1 MKKFLEALTIPV
13 TLLIIWS
20 LLTFTGLIP
29 SYILPNP
36 YEVLIAFY
44 NLLITGELFIHA
56 TSTLLRVVTGFVI
69 AAAIAIPLGVGIGWS
84 KTLETLFN
92 PIIQILRPIPP
103 LAWVPFA
110 LLWFGLGLKAEAF
123 IIFIGSFFPILLNSL
138 DAVKGVE
145 KVLIEA
151 ACTLGA
157 TESQILAKV
166 VLPASSPGILLG
178 LRVGFGIGFM
188 CTVAA
193 EMIAAKSGLGY
204 LIMEAMRLL
213 DTGDVV
219 VGMLTIGLIGFAIDY
234 LLAKVEEKYIPW
246 RGKTI

>member
-1 MKKFLEALTIPV
+1 MKKFFEALIIPV
-13 TLLIIWS
+13 ILIVVWS
-20 LLTFTGLIP
+20 ILTFTNLIP
-29 SYILPNP
+29 SYILPSP
-36 YEVLIAFY
+36 YEVLVAFY
-44 NLLITGELFIHA
+44 NLLITGELFLHA
-56 TSTLLRVVTGFVI
+56 MSTLLRVVTGFT
-69 AAAIAIPLGVGIGWS
+69 AAAIIAIPLGIGIGWS
-84 KTLETLFN
+84 KTLERLFN

-145 KVLIEA
+145 RVLIEA

-157 TESQILAKV
+157 TEGQVLTNV
-166 VLPASSPGILLG
+166 VLLASSPGILLG

-213 DTGDVV
+213 DTGEVV
-219 VGMLTIGLIGFAIDY
+219 VGMLTIGLIGFAIDQ
-234 LLAKVEEKYIPW
+234 LLSRVEEKYIPW

>member
-1 MKKFLEALTIPV
+1 MKKFLEALIIPV
-13 TLLIIWS
+13 ILLIIWS
-20 LLTFTGLIP
+20 MLTFTNLVP
-29 SYILPNP
+29 SYILPSP

-44 NLLITGELFIHA
+44 NLLVTGELFLHA
-56 TSTLLRVVTGFVI
+56 MSTLLRVVAGFS
-69 AAAIAIPLGVGIGWS
+69 AAAMIAIPLGIGIGWS
-84 KTLETLFN
+84 KTLERLFN

-145 KVLIEA
+145 RVLIEA

-157 TESQILAKV
+157 TEGQVLTKV

-213 DTGDVV
+213 DTGEVV

-234 LLAKVEEKYIPW
+234 LLLRVEERYIPW

>member
-1 MKKFLEALTIPV
+1 MKKFLEALIIPV
-13 TLLIIWS
+13 ILLIIWS
-20 LLTFTGLIP
+20 MLTFTNLVP
-29 SYILPNP
+29 SYILPSP

-44 NLLITGELFIHA
+44 NLLVTGELFLHA
-56 TSTLLRVVTGFVI
+56 MSTLSRVVAGFS
-69 AAAIAIPLGVGIGWS
+69 AAAMISIPLGIGIGWS
-84 KTLETLFN
+84 KTLERLFN

-145 KVLIEA
+145 RVLIEA

-157 TESQILAKV
+157 TEGQVLIKV

-213 DTGDVV
+213 DTGEVV

-234 LLAKVEEKYIPW
+234 LLLKVEERYIPW